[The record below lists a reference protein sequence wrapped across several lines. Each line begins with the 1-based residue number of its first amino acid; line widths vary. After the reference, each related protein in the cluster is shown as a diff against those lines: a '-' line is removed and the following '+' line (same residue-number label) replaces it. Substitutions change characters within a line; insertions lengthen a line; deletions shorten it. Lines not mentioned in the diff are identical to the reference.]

1 MRVRWIFSS
10 VLTLLFLFS
19 NTAVVFADGIIIPM
33 PPICDPVPCLEPVIP
48 ITKSPLAVKE
58 HIVSVKIKDQLA
70 VTHVSQIF
78 VNTGKSTVEGTY
90 VFPLPVD
97 AAVQKFTLWVNGK
110 PVDGKVLSADEARH
124 IYEDIVRSMRDP
136 ALLEYAG
143 RGAVQASIFPFAPG
157 EERRVELEY
166 TQVLTADNGLVKYS
180 YPLNTEKFSAQ
191 PLERVSVTVELETG
205 EPIRAVYS
213 PSHAVDVHR
222 DGQMSATAG
231 YEASDI
237 IPDMDFDLFYSY
249 GNEEAL
255 HLFTYRDARDPAD
268 PDGFFMLL
276 AAPSPRT
283 EAERVDKDILLV
295 LDCSGSMEGEKI
307 NQVKSAAR
315 YVLSH
320 LGPQDRF
327 HITTFNSR
335 VDHYTGGL
343 SPASDAGKAQAWV
356 DTLTAGGST
365 DINRALLETIK
376 AADSERPTYLI
387 FLTDGLPTVG
397 VRESA
402 QILENFSEAT
412 HQNIRLF
419 PFGVGYDVD
428 TLLLDSLG
436 QQHHGASTYVDPGG
450 PLDQILSSFYEK
462 ISTPVLTNIEVQIK
476 DVTTYDTFPNP
487 LPDLF
492 QGSQLVITG
501 RYREGGKTDILL
513 KGRVNDRQQEFRYP
527 SMQLT
532 EESPSIPVP
541 EASLPRLWAAR
552 KIGYL
557 LNQIRLEGNDRET
570 VDQIVRLSIR
580 YGIVTPYTSYLV
592 TEPLALG
599 ATQQEELTDRTFNQ
613 MQAMPSAAV
622 SGADA
627 VQKAREQNEL
637 SQSIAAPTLEKGEGS
652 NQTIKT
658 VGSRTFV
665 LKDDRW
671 VDTAYDPEK
680 MNVKKIQFLSAV
692 YFDLAEKNPDLAA
705 CLAIG
710 TRVLVVNGSQA
721 IEIVE

>member
-10 VLTLLFLFS
+10 LLALLFLFS
-19 NTAVVFADGIIIPM
+19 STAVVFADGIIIPM
-33 PPICDPVPCLEPVIP
+33 PPICDPVPCHEPVIP

-58 HIVSVKIKDQLA
+58 HIVGVKIKDQLA

-78 VNTGKSTVEGTY
+78 VNTGRSTVEGTY

-110 PVDGKVLSADEARH
+110 PVDGKVLSANEARH

-136 ALLEYAG
+136 ALLEYTG
-143 RGAVQASIFPFAPG
+143 RGAVQATIFPFAPG

-166 TQVLTADNGLVKYS
+166 TQVLSADNGLVKYS
-180 YPLNTEKFSAQ
+180 YPLNTEKFSAK
-191 PLERVSVTVELETG
+191 PLDRVSVTVELETD

-222 DGQMSATAG
+222 DGQTLATAG
-231 YEASDI
+231 YEASNI
-237 IPDMDFDLFYSY
+237 TPDMDFDLYYSY

-268 PDGFFMLL
+268 SDGFFMLL
-276 AAPSPRT
+276 AAPSPQA
-283 EAERVDKDILLV
+283 EVERVDKDILLV
-295 LDCSGSMEGEKI
+295 LDRSGSMEGEKI
-307 NQVKSAAR
+307 GQVKSAAH

-335 VDHYTGGL
+335 VDHYAEGL
-343 SPASDAGKAQAWV
+343 SPSSDAGKAQAWV

-365 DINRALLETIK
+365 DINRALLETVDF
-376 AADSERPTYLI
+376 ADSERPTYLI

-397 VRESA
+397 IRESA
-402 QILENFSEAT
+402 QILENFSEAA

-436 QQHHGASTYVDPGG
+436 QQHHGASTYVDPGS

-462 ISTPVLTNIEVQIK
+462 ISTPVLTNIEVQFK
-476 DVTTYDTFPNP
+476 GVTTYDTFPNP

-501 RYREGGKTDILL
+501 RYREGGKADILL
-513 KGRVNDRQQEFRYP
+513 KGRVNERQQEFRYP
-527 SMQLT
+527 SMQFT
-532 EESPSIPVP
+532 EESPSTPQP

-557 LNQIRLEGNDRET
+557 LNQIRLEGNDHET
-570 VDQIVRLSIR
+570 VDQIVKLSIR

-599 ATQQEELTDRTFNQ
+599 TTQQEELADRTFNQ

-627 VQKAREQNEL
+627 VQKAREQNDL
-637 SQSIAAPTLEKGEGS
+637 SQSVAVPTVDKGEGES
-652 NQTIKT
+652 QTIKT
-658 VGSRTFV
+658 VGARTFV
-665 LKDDRW
+665 LKDNLW

-680 MNVKKIQFLSAV
+680 MSIKKIPFLSAA
-692 YFDLAEKNPDLAA
+692 YFDLAAKNPDLAA

-710 TRVLVVNGSQA
+710 TRILVVDGSQA